1 MTHVDFEPER
11 LVNPVDTIEH
21 IAALN
26 DWVFDRSG
34 DNEISISVAGSWTD
48 YHISFTWMDEIEALH
63 LACAFDLKVPEGRR
77 REIVE
82 LLVRINEQL
91 WIGRRA
97 PRATRDRFDQ
107 GVERTEVEP
116 LDEGPDHAGAVL
128 GRQEIVQRRRH
139 QLDLGPLRSPQPRCA
154 ATPSLGRRLLR
165 QRREQPRVTRLVHP
179 AILARITPCRD

>member
-21 IAALN
+21 VAAIN

-34 DNEISISVAGSWTD
+34 DNEISISVTGGWTD

-82 LLVRINEQL
+82 LLARINEQL
-91 WIGRRA
+91 WIGH
-97 PRATRDRFDQ
+97 FDLWQ
-107 GVERTEVEP
+107 QEGVVIFRHALP
-116 LDEGPDHAGAVL
+116 LAGAEASARQCETLLEAAVDTCERFFQSFQFVVWAGKPAAEAMESVL
-128 GRQEIVQRRRH
+128 FETAGE
-139 QLDLGPLRSPQPRCA
+139 A
-154 ATPSLGRRLLR
+154 
-165 QRREQPRVTRLVHP
+165 
-179 AILARITPCRD
+179 